1 MPKLNRDDY
10 MEKLSQL
17 IPGDDEESL
26 ALIADFVDTYDG
38 FGNGENEYK
47 TKYENLRKQYRER
60 FFNGRVSDND
70 FVENESN
77 TGNPES
83 DIIEPENND
92 ENLTEA
98 EIFDKY
104 MPPIKEGE

>member
-1 MPKLNRDDY
+1 MPKLNREDY
-10 MEKLSQL
+10 LARLSEL
-17 IPGDDEESL
+17 IQGDDENSL
-26 ALIADFVDTYDG
+26 ALIADFVDTYDS

-47 TKYENLRKQYRER
+47 TKYDNLRKQYRER

-70 FVENESN
+70 FVENKSV
-77 TGNPES
+77 TGNQEPEV
-83 DIIEPENND
+83 IEPENND